1 MPQSNSRTLRL
12 GTRGSKLALVQAE
25 MVRAG
30 LAAKGFT
37 SIEIVVLKTSGDRI
51 QDRSLADSGGKG
63 LFTKELEEAL
73 LDERIDLAVHSMKD
87 VPVAIPPGLAMSA
100 LLPREDPRDAFIS
113 NKYKSLA
120 ELPNDA
126 VFGTSSVRRHA
137 QVARA
142 RPDLQIKLLRGNVDT
157 RLAKLDAGEYDGM
170 LLAVAG
176 LKRLG
181 LANRITSYLDTKDW
195 LPALAQGA
203 VGIEIRQTD
212 TQAREVTS
220 LLNDV
225 TTEVALNCERA
236 FQFALDGSCRTS
248 IGGLATF
255 ESNVLRFRGEVLAPD
270 GSDFAETSFEQ
281 DLGHDPRN
289 HAEQLGRETGEAL
302 KPRVKRWLAF

>member
-1 MPQSNSRTLRL
+1 MPQSNSRPLRL
-12 GTRGSKLALVQAE
+12 GTRGSKLALAQAE

-37 SIEIVVLKTSGDRI
+37 GIEIVVLKTSGDRI

-87 VPVAIPPGLAMSA
+87 VPVAIPAGLAISA

-113 NKYKSLA
+113 NRWKSLA
-120 ELPNDA
+120 ELPQGA

-137 QVARA
+137 QVART

-157 RLAKLDAGEYDGM
+157 RLAKLDAGDYDAM

-181 LANRITSYLDTKDW
+181 LSNRITTYLETDGW

-203 VGIEIRQTD
+203 VGIEIRDTD
-212 TQAREVTS
+212 THAREITAQ
-220 LLNDV
+220 LNDL

-236 FQFALDGSCRTS
+236 FQYVLDGSCRTS
-248 IGGLATF
+248 MGGLATYKDG
-255 ESNVLRFRGEVLAPD
+255 VLRFAGEVLAPD
-270 GSDFAETSFEQ
+270 GSDVVETSFEAS
-281 DLGHDPRN
+281 LGNDPRN
-289 HAEQLGRETGEAL
+289 HAEELGRKAGEAI
-302 KPRVKRWLAF
+302 KPRALKWLAL

>member
-1 MPQSNSRTLRL
+1 MPQNNSRSLKL

-30 LAAKGFT
+30 LAAKGFPAV
-37 SIEIVVLKTSGDRI
+37 EIVVLKTSGDRI
-51 QDRSLADSGGKG
+51 QDKSLADSGGKG

-73 LDERIDLAVHSMKD
+73 LDERIDIAVHSMKD
-87 VPVAIPPGLAMSA
+87 VPVAIPVGLAISA

-113 NKYKSLA
+113 NTWKSLS
-120 ELPNDA
+120 ELPKGA

-137 QVARA
+137 QVQRV

-157 RLAKLDAGEYDGM
+157 RLAKLDAGDYDAM

-181 LANRITSYLDTKDW
+181 LSNRITSYLDTKDW

-203 VGIEIRQTD
+203 VGIEIRETD
-212 TQAREVTS
+212 THAREITS
-220 LLNDV
+220 QLNDLA
-225 TTEVALNCERA
+225 TEVALNCERA

-248 IGGLATF
+248 IGGLATY
-255 ESNVLRFRGEVLAPD
+255 ENNVLRFRGEVLAPD
-270 GSDFAETSFEQ
+270 GSDSVETSFEKN
-281 DLGHDPRN
+281 LGHEPRN
-289 HAEQLGRETGEAL
+289 HAEQLGRQAGEAL
-302 KPRVKRWLAF
+302 KPRAKPWLAL

>member
-1 MPQSNSRTLRL
+1 MPQNNSRTLKL

-30 LAAKGFT
+30 LAAKGFPT
-37 SIEIVVLKTSGDRI
+37 VEIVVLKTSGDRI
-51 QDRSLADSGGKG
+51 QDKSLADSGGKG

-73 LDERIDLAVHSMKD
+73 LDERIDIAVHSMKD
-87 VPVAIPPGLAMSA
+87 VPVAIPAGLSISA
-100 LLPREDPRDAFIS
+100 LLAREDPRDAFIS
-113 NKYKSLA
+113 NTWKSLA
-120 ELPNDA
+120 ELPKGA

-142 RPDLQIKLLRGNVDT
+142 RPDLNIKLLRGNVDT
-157 RLAKLDAGEYDGM
+157 RLAKLDAGDYDAM

-181 LANRITSYLDTKDW
+181 LASRITSYLDTKDW

-203 VGIEIRQTD
+203 VGIEIRETD
-212 TQAREVTS
+212 TQAREITS
-220 LLNDV
+220 QLNDLA
-225 TTEVALNCERA
+225 TEVALNCERA

-248 IGGLATF
+248 IGGLATY
-255 ESNVLRFRGEVLAPD
+255 ENNVLRFRGEVLAPD
-270 GSDFAETSFEQ
+270 GSDFVETSFEK

-289 HAEQLGRETGEAL
+289 HAEQLGREAGESI
-302 KPRVKRWLAF
+302 KPRAKPWLAL